1 MEWVI
6 ALLAVGCVFFG
17 AQVIVDYIKY
27 KKVIEPRIDRMEK
40 AKADLRSR
48 IEEAEAEL
56 GHARAKSDRP
66 KKNYSDFSRSTG
78 KSTMKCR
85 RKRLGTGTTRILPV
99 SAVERH
105 SPGTIRRFDPKSL
118 DNRLTQV
125 LHCFYSS

>member
-56 GHARAKSDRP
+56 GHARGEIGPAKEELQ
-66 KKNYSDFSRSTG
+66 
-78 KSTMKCR
+78 
-85 RKRLGTGTTRILPV
+85 RLQQEYREIHDEVQEETARYRNDPN
-99 SAVERH
+99 
-105 SPGTIRRFDPKSL
+105 SPSL
-118 DNRLTQV
+118 GG
-125 LHCFYSS
+125 